1 MQIHSK
7 NKEINRFLSHV
18 ANKLHNLSKEPN
30 ENKQTAEN
38 LIVETIKTFCEKKTD
53 QIDHLNDIGMLL
65 SIETNLEHLLGEI
78 ISKSKLFTNSDGG
91 TLYIMSENEEL
102 LVFKIVETDSLGIH
116 MGVHG
121 EEIPWPAVPL
131 YLEDGS
137 QNHEMVAAHCALTA
151 KVLNFQDV
159 YDAEGFN
166 FSGTRKFD
174 ESTGFRSK
182 SMLVIPMINSRKE
195 VIGVVQLL
203 NARDCENNVI
213 SFTNED
219 ERLLL
224 SLASQAAV
232 AITNAKMIK
241 DLKELLESF
250 IKSIA
255 FAVDQKSPH
264 TGGHVNKV
272 ASISLKIAK
281 ALNKATTGKYADV
294 HYTKQEIDE
303 IRISALMHDV
313 GKITT
318 PSHVMDKATKL
329 ETIYDM
335 IDVIRVK
342 FIVYK
347 QELTIEMLN
356 KKIQLIGSGASLSEI
371 QLLEDKLNEEIDVLE
386 DELVFLIISNVG
398 VEFMTDEHIQRVKKI
413 AQRRVKMSGVE
424 QNLLSDFE
432 VNNLCI
438 RKGTLTE
445 EELVIMRDHAR
456 VSNEM
461 LDALPFP
468 KHLKRVP
475 SIAGGHHEKLNGK
488 GYPKGLKADELSL
501 ESRILALADIF
512 EALSASDRPYKGAKT
527 MSEIIKI
534 INFMVKD
541 GELDAD
547 LVQFFYD
554 QNIHLRFAKQCF
566 KPEQIDI

>member
-1 MQIHSK
+1 MNIHSK
-7 NKEINRFLSHV
+7 NIEVNRLLLNV
-18 ANKLHNLSKEPN
+18 ANKIQKLSVESNNKE
-30 ENKQTAEN
+30 TVN
-38 LIVETIKTFCEKKTD
+38 LILASIKAFCEKKTE
-53 QIDHLNDIGMLL
+53 QINHLNDIGMLL

-78 ISKSKLFTNSDGG
+78 ISKSKLFTNADGG

-116 MGVHG
+116 MGIHG

-151 KVLNFQDV
+151 KVLNFEDV

-166 FSGTRKFD
+166 FNGTKKFD
-174 ESTGFRSK
+174 EGTGFRSK
-182 SMLVIPMINSRKE
+182 SMLVIPMVNSHKE

-203 NARDCENNVI
+203 NARDANNDVI
-213 SFTNED
+213 NFTTED

-255 FAVDQKSPH
+255 YAVDQKSPY
-264 TGGHVNKV
+264 TGGHVHKV
-272 ASISLKIAK
+272 ASIALKIAK
-281 ALNKATTGKYADV
+281 ALNKTTTGKYADV
-294 HYTKQEIDE
+294 HYTKQEIYE

-318 PSHVMDKATKL
+318 PQHVMDKATKL
-329 ETIYDM
+329 ETLYDR
-335 IDVIRVK
+335 INTIRIK
-342 FIVYK
+342 FEVYK
-347 QELTIEMLN
+347 KDLEIEMLN
-356 KKIQLIGSGASLSEI
+356 EKMKLLSSGASAGEI
-371 QLLEDKLNEEIDVLE
+371 QSLENKLAGEIEILDEEID
-386 DELVFLIISNVG
+386 FLMVSNVG
-398 VEFMTDEHIQRVKKI
+398 GEFMTDAHVQTIEKI
-413 AQRRVKMSGVE
+413 AQRKLCVNGIE
-424 QNLLSDFE
+424 QNILSDFE

-438 RKGTLTE
+438 RKGTLTKD
-445 EELVIMRDHAR
+445 ELAIMQDHAR
-456 VSNEM
+456 ISNEM

-512 EALSASDRPYKGAKT
+512 EALSASDRPYKGAKK

-554 QNIHLRFAKQCF
+554 QKIHLRFAKQCF
-566 KPEQIDI
+566 KPDQIDI